1 MPPTLLA
8 TSQAHSK
15 HQMLLSLNVSPKS
28 QYLKCGGSLLLGSK
42 MSCCIKH
49 KVWLLDG
56 TALPTQIRL
65 GVHPVE
71 SPRRPG
77 ELSLVAEPVHGVRK
91 GGA

>member
-28 QYLKCGGSLLLGSK
+28 QYLKCGRSLLFGSK
-42 MSCCIKH
+42 MCCKH
-49 KVWLLDG
+49 EVWLRDVM
-56 TALPTQIRL
+56 ALPTQIWL

-77 ELSLVAEPVHGVRK
+77 ELSLVTEPVHGVRK